1 MNPKGSGREEG
12 KEEKMSLYR
21 HFYKEGIK
29 WPTLKEAGHYCK
41 LGKAKHVRVLHT
53 HYNGWRHSQPSAE
66 DAENQDPSELLG
78 RQREAATPANRMAV
92 PQQLT

>member
-1 MNPKGSGREEG
+1 MANTQRSR
-12 KEEKMSLYR
+12 
-21 HFYKEGIK
+21 
-29 WPTLKEAGHYCK
+29 TLLQAGQGQAC
-41 LGKAKHVRVLHT
+41 ASASHT
-53 HYNGWRHSQPSAE
+53 LQRLETQPSAE